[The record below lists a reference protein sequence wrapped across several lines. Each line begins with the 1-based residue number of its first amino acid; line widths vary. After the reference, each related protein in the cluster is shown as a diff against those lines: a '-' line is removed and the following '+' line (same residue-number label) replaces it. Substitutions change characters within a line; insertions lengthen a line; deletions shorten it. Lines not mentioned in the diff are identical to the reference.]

1 MREMARRGDV
11 SATAPEYVSIST
23 SGKGMSGNMSGNCR
37 QGQIIGRL
45 HTVRPRLQTYSPK
58 RLYQQLPPVR

>member
-1 MREMARRGDV
+1 MREMAGRGDV
-11 SATAPEYVSIST
+11 TVTAPEYVSIST
-23 SGKGMSGNMSGNCR
+23 SGKGMSGNCR